1 MDGFVIYREIADK
14 IELLSDAQAGELL
27 KMALA
32 FAFDGEIVH
41 TDDLAVNIVF
51 TDMKR
56 DIFRAAEKYQRICE
70 RNRENGA
77 KGGRPK
83 TQESPEE
90 PKETQWDNLET
101 QENQKNPNTE
111 HRTQNIEHRTQ
122 NTEHR
127 TQNTE
132 RVSRFAP
139 PTVEDVKDYAWENG
153 YKIDAERFVDFY
165 TSKGWMVGKS
175 KMKDW
180 KAAVRNWAAR
190 DKKEALPFEDLDA
203 GDFKVWEAI

>member
-77 KGGRPK
+77 KGGRP
-83 TQESPEE
+83 TGFPRLYILQ
-90 PKETQWDNLET
+90 KENL
-101 QENQKNPNTE
+101 TE
-111 HRTQNIEHRTQ
+111 
-122 NTEHR
+122 
-127 TQNTE
+127 
-132 RVSRFAP
+132 
-139 PTVEDVKDYAWENG
+139 Y
-153 YKIDAERFVDFY
+153 
-165 TSKGWMVGKS
+165 
-175 KMKDW
+175 
-180 KAAVRNWAAR
+180 
-190 DKKEALPFEDLDA
+190 
-203 GDFKVWEAI
+203 

>member
-111 HRTQNIEHRTQ
+111 HRESESLRSSHSGRR
-122 NTEHR
+122 EGLR
-127 TQNTE
+127 MGK
-132 RVSRFAP
+132 RVQDRRG
-139 PTVEDVKDYAWENG
+139 TL
-153 YKIDAERFVDFY
+153 R
-165 TSKGWMVGKS
+165 
-175 KMKDW
+175 
-180 KAAVRNWAAR
+180 R
-190 DKKEALPFEDLDA
+190 LLHQ
-203 GDFKVWEAI
+203 